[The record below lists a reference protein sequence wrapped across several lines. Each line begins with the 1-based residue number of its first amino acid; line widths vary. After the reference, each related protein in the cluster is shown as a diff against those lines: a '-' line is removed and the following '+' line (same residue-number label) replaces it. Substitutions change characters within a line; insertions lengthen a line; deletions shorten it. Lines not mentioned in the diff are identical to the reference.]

1 MRAIRQLITFIVAA
15 VLLTQPAMA
24 QSILRDA
31 ETETLFHDMSLP
43 LIKAAGLDPK
53 NVRVVVVND
62 QEINAFATQGQD
74 VYLNAGLIMAA
85 KNANEVQG
93 VIAHELGHVAAGD
106 VLRGS
111 EGAKQATG
119 IMLLSMLLGA
129 VALAAGGGEAGAGIF
144 AAGQQAALGK
154 YLAFTRV
161 QEAGAD
167 ESARRFMRGA
177 GVSGKGMI
185 SFFKTLQNQEYRLRL
200 NDNGDGFGNDH
211 PVTSDRITLL
221 SDTLP
226 TDPAWNTPTPADIEA
241 RFQRVKAKLMGFI
254 LDPKDV
260 VYRYPLTDNS
270 VPAHLARAYA
280 YHRGAYPDRAVAETD
295 ALLATNPH
303 DPYFLEMKGQIL
315 LESGK
320 PAEAIPIL
328 REAVERTNYQ
338 PLIAPLFTHALIEA
352 GDPKNFGEA
361 KTVLK
366 NAIQRDS
373 ENPFAWYQLGV
384 IYTQEGDQARAA
396 LASAERFNL
405 EGQAGQAMR
414 NAEMAMKGLP
424 PGSPDYLRAQDL
436 SMVSKVEF
444 DKDKKNRKRGS

>member
-1 MRAIRQLITFIVAA
+1 MRFIHRLIATLLASILVA
-15 VLLTQPAMA
+15 QPALA

-31 ETETLFHDMSLP
+31 ETETLFLDMSLP
-43 LIKAAGLDPK
+43 MIRAAGLDPK

-62 QEINAFATQGQD
+62 ESINAFATQGQD

-106 VLRGS
+106 VLRGA

-144 AAGQQAALGK
+144 AAGQQAAMGK
-154 YLAFTRV
+154 FIAFTRV

-200 NDNGDGFGNDH
+200 NDGGDGFGNDH
-211 PVTSDRITLL
+211 PVTSDRIAVL
-221 SDTLP
+221 SDKLP
-226 TDPAWNTPTPADIEA
+226 EDPAWNTPTPPDIET
-241 RFQRVKAKLMGFI
+241 RFQRVKAKLTGFI

-260 VYRYPLTDNS
+260 LYRFPLSDNS

-280 YHRGAYPDRAVAETD
+280 YHRGAYPERAILETD

-303 DPYFLEMKGQIL
+303 DPYFLEIKGQIL
-315 LESGK
+315 LESGRPK
-320 PAEAIPIL
+320 DAIPVL
-328 REAVERTNYQ
+328 REAVDRTNYQ
-338 PLIAPLFTHALIEA
+338 PLIAALFGHALIES
-352 GDPKNFGEA
+352 GDRANYAEA
-361 KTVLK
+361 KTVLR
-366 NAIQRDS
+366 NAIQRDR

-384 IYTQEGDQARAA
+384 IYTQEGDQARAS
-396 LASAERFNL
+396 LASAERSVL
-405 EGQAGQAMR
+405 EAQYGAAMR

-424 PGSPDYLRAQDL
+424 PGSADYLRAQDIA
-436 SMVSKVEF
+436 MTSKTEW
-444 DKDKKNRKRGS
+444 DKDKKNRKRG

>member
-1 MRAIRQLITFIVAA
+1 MRCLYRLLAIVLAVTLVA
-15 VLLTQPAMA
+15 QPAMA

-43 LIKAAGLDPK
+43 MIRAAGLDPK

-62 QEINAFATQGQD
+62 QEINAFAGQGQD

-106 VLRGS
+106 VLRGA
-111 EGAKQATG
+111 EGAKKATG

-129 VALAAGGGEAGAGIF
+129 VAMAAGAGEAGTGIF

-154 YLAFTRV
+154 YIAFTRV

-200 NDNGDGFGNDH
+200 NDEGDSFGNDH
-211 PVTSDRITLL
+211 PVTSDRIAVL
-221 SDTLP
+221 SDKLP
-226 TDPAWNTPTPADIEA
+226 EDPAWNAATPPDIET
-241 RFQRVKAKLMGFI
+241 RFQRVKAKLTGFI

-260 VYRYPLTDNS
+260 VYRFPLTDNS

-280 YHRGAYPDRAVAETD
+280 YHRGAYPERAITEVD

-320 PAEAIPIL
+320 PKAAIPVL

-352 GDPKNFGEA
+352 GDRASYAEA

-384 IYTQEGDQARAA
+384 IYTQEGDQARAS
-396 LASAERFNL
+396 LASAERYNL
-405 EGQAGQAMR
+405 EGQARPALAA
-414 NAEMAMKGLP
+414 AEMAMNGLP
-424 PGSPDYLRAQDL
+424 AGSADYLRAQDIAL
-436 SMVSKVEF
+436 VAKTQAE
-444 DKDKKNRKRGS
+444 KDKKDRKRS